1 MRFLLIALLF
11 LPAFAFAQVTLV
23 TEAFKIVA
31 VQNDDGSVSEK
42 WVAAEEIVPGDKVG
56 YKISYN
62 NTGDQPAEGVVIN
75 NPVPE
80 NTLYV
85 ANSADGAGSQIT
97 YSADAGNNFARVA
110 ELVVIKDGKTRKARA
125 EDITHIRWTLPE
137 AVAPKA
143 SGSVE
148 FQVRVK

>member
-1 MRFLLIALLF
+1 MRFLLTVLLF

-23 TEAFKIVA
+23 TEAFKIIT
-31 VQNDDGSVSEK
+31 VQNDDGTVSEK
-42 WVAAEEIVPGDKVG
+42 WVAADKIVPGDKVG
-56 YKISYN
+56 YRISYN
-62 NTGDQPAEGVVIN
+62 NTGSDSATGVVIN

-85 ANSADGAGSQIT
+85 ANSAQGADSQIT
-97 YSADAGNNFARVA
+97 YSADAGKNFARSA
-110 ELVVIKDGKTRKARA
+110 ELVVEKDGKNRKARA

>member
-1 MRFLLIALLF
+1 MRALFAALLF
-11 LPAFAFAQVTLV
+11 LPAFAFAQVTLT
-23 TEAFKIVA
+23 TEAYKIA
-31 VQNDDGSVSEK
+31 TVQNEDGTVSEQ

-56 YKISYN
+56 YKISYQ
-62 NTGDQPAEGVVIN
+62 NTGTEDATGVVIN

-80 NTLYV
+80 NTQYV
-85 ANSADGAGSQIT
+85 ANSASGAGSQVT
-97 YSADAGNNFARVA
+97 FSADAGESFASTA
-110 ELVVIKDGKTRKARA
+110 ELVVDKDGKTRKARA

>member
-1 MRFLLIALLF
+1 MRLLLTALLF

-31 VQNDDGSVSEK
+31 VKNDDGTVSES
-42 WVAAEEIVPGDKVG
+42 WVAADEIVPGDKVG

-62 NTGDQPAEGVVIN
+62 NIGDQAATGIVIN

-80 NTLYV
+80 NTIYV
-85 ANSADGAGSQIT
+85 ANSAQGTGSQIT
-97 YSADAGNNFARVA
+97 YSADAGKTFARTA
-110 ELVVIKDGKTRKARA
+110 ELVVVKDGKSKKARA

>member
-1 MRFLLIALLF
+1 MRSLIAALLF

-23 TEAFKIVA
+23 TEAFKITA
-31 VQNDDGSVSEK
+31 VTNSDGTVSEQ
-42 WVAAEEIVPGDKVG
+42 WQAIDEVVPGDKVG
-56 YKISYN
+56 YRISYS
-62 NTGDQPAEGVVIN
+62 NTGNDDATGVVIN

-80 NTLYV
+80 NTEYV
-85 ANSADGAGSQIT
+85 ANTAKGVDSNIT
-97 YSADAGNNFARVA
+97 YSADAGKNFARTA
-110 ELVVIKDGKTRKARA
+110 ELVIVKDGKRKKARA